1 MSAPGVGHPV
11 EMAVTTDEREDGRFL
26 ERWSRRK
33 RDNESEKERRID
45 TPDDAGPS
53 AVDPDE
59 RRLELEKNRKAA
71 EAIDLDSLDADSDFS
86 PFLKD
91 GVPRALKAAA
101 MRVLWRSNPVF
112 ANLDG
117 LNDYDEN
124 FANPELIKKFA
135 GSAWQVGKGYLF
147 DDDNVDGQAIE
158 DSEDIAD
165 AEEATSGPGND
176 QGTTGKDG
184 EKEKIDPSRPDVAQ
198 TGIQSEEA
206 ASGQEEE
213 GPVKVSLRQRL
224 ALDDWQDA

>member
-1 MSAPGVGHPV
+1 
-11 EMAVTTDEREDGRFL
+11 MAMAMMADEREDGRFL

-33 RDNESEKERRID
+33 LDNEPGKDGPIE
-45 TPDDAGPS
+45 TPGDAGPS
-53 AVDPDE
+53 VEGSDE
-59 RRLELEKNRKAA
+59 HRLELEKNRKAA
-71 EAIDLDSLDADSDFS
+71 EAIDLESLDADSDFT

-101 MRVLWRSNPVF
+101 MKVLWRSSPVF

-147 DDDNVDGQAIE
+147 DDEEVDEQVTDGG
-158 DSEDIAD
+158 EDIAE
-165 AEEATSGPGND
+165 AEQTSPETGKEHVKSGND
-176 QGTTGKDG
+176 GQD
-184 EKEKIDPSRPDVAQ
+184 KEIDTSRPNIAQ
-198 TGIQSEEA
+198 TGPQSEDV
-206 ASGQEEE
+206 ASEQEED
-213 GPVKVSLRQRL
+213 GPAKVPLRQRL